1 MEISNVDVNTYKIP
15 LPEPVE
21 AYAAGLMKAFDLV
34 ICKITNNNGIQGV
47 GYITVHENQG
57 LAISQI
63 IKNSFK
69 PLLLKQDPTCTSKI
83 NCFIKEK
90 VLKTWRLKQKTLATS
105 LSSSLKKSSTSSST
119 SQLNQNRW
127 PISAFKPPGYYRNRE
142 SPLNI
147 SRNEEPTENERNKE
161 AVR

>member
-1 MEISNVDVNTYKIP
+1 MRLIESVKDD
-15 LPEPVE
+15 E
-21 AYAAGLMKAFDLV
+21 DLV
-34 ICKITNNNGIQGV
+34 FESLTNLYENEEILFNNFTLLTAAMDI
-47 GYITVHENQG
+47 
-57 LAISQI
+57 L
-63 IKNSFK
+63 FM
-69 PLLLKQDPTCTSKI
+69 LLKQDPTCTSKI

-105 LSSSLKKSSTSSST
+105 LSSSLKKLSTSSST

>member
-1 MEISNVDVNTYKIP
+1 MRLIESVKDD
-15 LPEPVE
+15 E
-21 AYAAGLMKAFDLV
+21 DLV
-34 ICKITNNNGIQGV
+34 FESLTNLYENEEILFNNFTLLTTAMDI
-47 GYITVHENQG
+47 
-57 LAISQI
+57 L
-63 IKNSFK
+63 FM
-69 PLLLKQDPTCTSKI
+69 LLKQDPTCTSKI

-105 LSSSLKKSSTSSST
+105 LSSSLKKLSTSSST